1 MHISKNNLYFANGM
15 VMELNT
21 CMYANGAIK
30 YAYIYIFNKTKKSGF
45 WNVRGQMKSH
55 ITIQ

>member
-1 MHISKNNLYFANGM
+1 M